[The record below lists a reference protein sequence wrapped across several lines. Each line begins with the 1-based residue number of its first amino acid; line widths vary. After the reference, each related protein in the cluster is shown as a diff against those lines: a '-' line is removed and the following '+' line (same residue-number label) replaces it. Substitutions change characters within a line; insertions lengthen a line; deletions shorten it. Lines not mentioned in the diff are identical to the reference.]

1 MLLFSW
7 LYKKVR
13 VRGIILH
20 GNSTEGKREKEKK
33 TKQNII
39 FPHDKLEAH
48 VKVHRSKLFSEAE
61 INLACK
67 MCFLEMIL
75 KRVML

>member
-1 MLLFSW
+1 MATELRGRGR
-7 LYKKVR
+7 KK
-13 VRGIILH
+13 
-20 GNSTEGKREKEKK
+20 KK
-33 TKQNII
+33 QTHII

-48 VKVHRSKLFSEAE
+48 VKLHRSKLFSKAE

>member
-1 MLLFSW
+1 MATALRGRGR
-7 LYKKVR
+7 KK
-13 VRGIILH
+13 
-20 GNSTEGKREKEKK
+20 KK
-33 TKQNII
+33 PTTKQHII